1 MRHSIGRRDFL
12 KWAGAGTALVSLPG
26 WAGCRRT
33 GGAPELLGG
42 AAAPGAHGT
51 YFARFGVSEP
61 LMQRVLA
68 KGLSRGGDFCDLYFE
83 HSIRH
88 TIGMR
93 DGEIN
98 RAFSGVDL
106 GAGIRVLKGEAAG
119 FAYCEDLSEK
129 ALLSAADTAAAVA
142 DSGGDARPAPLVAVD
157 VPNYYLIRVPWS
169 EVGIEQRLPLIEH
182 TEQVAR
188 RRDPRIVKVSVFL
201 IDETSHILIANSEG
215 LLVED
220 ERPMATG
227 YVTCVAREG
236 ERTES
241 ASESISARQGI
252 EFVNA
257 ENLAELAT
265 DVADMAVRALSAVE
279 APSGELPIVLAPAHS
294 GILLHEAIGHG
305 MEADFNRKGM
315 SIYADKIGSR
325 IACEHVTVIDDGTN
339 PGVRGTIN
347 VDDEGNA
354 SQRTVLVER
363 GILRSYMHD
372 RISARHY
379 GVAPTGSG
387 RRQSFRFP
395 PVPRMR
401 NTFMLGG
408 PHDPRE
414 IIASV
419 RKGIYAENFAN
430 GEVKIGAGDFTF
442 YVLHGRL
449 IEEGRLT
456 ASIKDVNLVGSGPAV
471 LESIDMVGGDLE
483 MMRSGG
489 SCGKDGQMVPVS
501 YGMPTVR
508 AHRITIG
515 GRDA

>member
-1 MRHSIGRRDFL
+1 MKRSIQRRDFL
-12 KWAGAGTALVSLPG
+12 KWAGAGTALVALPG
-26 WAGCRRT
+26 WAGCRWQPGAFERCVPRAASA
-33 GGAPELLGG
+33 GGA
-42 AAAPGAHGT
+42 T
-51 YFARFGVSEP
+51 YFDRFGVSET
-61 LMQRVLA
+61 LLRRVLA
-68 KGLSRGGDFCDLYFE
+68 KGLSRGGDFCDLFFE
-83 HSIRH
+83 HSISH
-88 TIGMR
+88 TLGMR
-93 DGEIN
+93 DGQVN

-106 GAGIRVLKGEAAG
+106 GAGIRVLKGDAVG

-142 DSGGDARPAPLVAVD
+142 DSGGGGRPAPLVAGE
-157 VPNYYLIRVPWS
+157 VPNYYLINVPWS
-169 EVGIEQRLPLIEH
+169 EIGIDRRLPLIEH

-188 RRDPRIVKVSVFL
+188 QRDPRIFKASVFL
-201 IDETSHILIANSEG
+201 IDETSHILLANSEG
-215 LLVED
+215 RLVED

-241 ASESISARQGI
+241 AAESISARQGF
-252 EFVNA
+252 EFTSR
-257 ENLAELAT
+257 ENLGELAEY
-265 DVADMAVRALSAVE
+265 VADMAVRALSAVE
-279 APSGELPIVLAPAHS
+279 PPSGELPVVLAPAHS

-305 MEADFNRKGM
+305 MEADFNRNGM
-315 SIYADKIGSR
+315 SIYSDKIGSR

-347 VDDEGNA
+347 VDDEGNP
-354 SQRTVLVER
+354 SQRTVLVDR
-363 GILRSYMHD
+363 GMLRSYMHD

-395 PVPRMR
+395 PIPRMR
-401 NTFMLGG
+401 NTYMLGG
-408 PHDPRE
+408 PHDPQE

-419 RKGIYAENFAN
+419 RNGIYAENFAN

-442 YVLHGRL
+442 YVTHGRL
-449 IEEGRLT
+449 IENGKLT

-471 LESIDMVGGDLE
+471 LESIDMVGNDLAL
-483 MMRSGG
+483 MKSGG
-489 SCGKDGQMVPVS
+489 ACGKDGQSVPVS
-501 YGMPTVR
+501 FGMPTVR

-515 GRDA
+515 GRNA